1 MTDAGIAKDDPVG
14 GGLFFGGEREGA
26 GGGDSAR
33 SCSGF
38 ERFTPGAVSHRD
50 SPRTGRT
57 GRGWEDHDKAMVV

>member
-1 MTDAGIAKDDPVG
+1 MLKLPKMIQSVADCFAA
-14 GGLFFGGEREGA
+14 GEREGA

-33 SCSGF
+33 GCSGF
-38 ERFTPGAVSHRD
+38 EKFTPGAVSHPD